1 MLGFVLERCASHDGH
16 PFTERSKMPVGKPL
30 SAVLQRSERSFTDDI
45 VRRDAVHRA
54 FPREGDI
61 DGSELLCLDKSIDPR
76 STLASFAC
84 GKVRA
89 GKLSVVKSAKRRAAF
104 LP

>member
-1 MLGFVLERCASHDGH
+1 MLGFVLERCASHDGL
-16 PFTERSKMPVGKPL
+16 PFTERSKM